1 MTIYFKNLE
10 TITIDGKEGE
20 LVKREIAHALEHTIK
35 DYIMIYTDKAETKK
49 SIPSMIIKL
58 DEIIAVR

>member
-20 LVKREIAHALEHTIK
+20 LIKREIARALKHSLEEWIL
-35 DYIMIYTDKAETKK
+35 IYSDDEDGEE
-49 SIPSMIIKL
+49 SIPSTIIKL

>member
-35 DYIMIYTDKAETKK
+35 DYIMVYTDKVEKKK